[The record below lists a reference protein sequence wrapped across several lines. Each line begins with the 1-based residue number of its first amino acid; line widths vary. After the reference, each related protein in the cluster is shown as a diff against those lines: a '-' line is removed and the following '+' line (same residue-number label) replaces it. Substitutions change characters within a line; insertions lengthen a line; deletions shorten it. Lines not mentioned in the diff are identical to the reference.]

1 MKLTLRRAAQVQSEL
16 QRELSAIDLSTVAK
30 FRLNPAADPVNQLAQ
45 AVAKFEGN
53 LQLHAQLTDLLYRL
67 RASVGLA
74 NSTTEVSGLLAQ
86 DAAIRSQ
93 QQTIASILSQ
103 RENTPSDDEWT
114 SFYQMYLKRLQN
126 SERSPYDLGDSNTLS
141 ASTLT
146 AVQRTFLQTKLT
158 DLKRLHNQ
166 ISDQLLAINTVNTIE
181 VDNQDWTQ
189 LQTLGLV

>member
-16 QRELSAIDLSTVAK
+16 QREISAIDLSTVAK

-45 AVAKFEGN
+45 AVAKFEDN
-53 LQLHAQLTDLLYRL
+53 LRLHAQLTDLLYRL

-86 DAAIRSQ
+86 DAAIRSK
-93 QQTIASILSQ
+93 QQTIASVLSQ

-158 DLKRLHNQ
+158 ELKRLHNQ

>member
-16 QRELSAIDLSTVAK
+16 QREISAIDLSTVAN
-30 FRLNPAADPVNQLAQ
+30 FRLNPAADPVDQLAQ
-45 AVAKFEGN
+45 AVAKFEAN
-53 LQLHAQLTDLLYRL
+53 LQLHTQLTSLLYRL

-74 NSTTEVSGLLAQ
+74 NSTTEVSRLLAQ

-93 QQTIASILSQ
+93 QQAIAGVLSQ
-103 RENTPSDDEWT
+103 RENTPSDNEWT
-114 SFYQMYLKRLQN
+114 SSYQMYLNRIQK
-126 SERSPYDLGDSNTLS
+126 SERSLYELGDSTLA
-141 ASTLT
+141 ASLLT
-146 AVQRTFLQTKLT
+146 ATQRAILQNNLT
-158 DLKRLHNQ
+158 DFKRLHNQ

>member
-16 QRELSAIDLSTVAK
+16 QREISAIDLSTVAN
-30 FRLNPAADPVNQLAQ
+30 FRLNPAADPVDQLAQ
-45 AVAKFEGN
+45 AVAKFEAN
-53 LQLHAQLTDLLYRL
+53 LQLHTQLTSLLYRL

-74 NSTTEVSGLLAQ
+74 NSTTEVSSLLAQ

-93 QQTIASILSQ
+93 QQAIAGVLSQ

-126 SERSPYDLGDSNTLS
+126 SERSPYDLGDCNALS

-158 DLKRLHNQ
+158 ELKRLHNQ

>member
-16 QRELSAIDLSTVAK
+16 QREISAIDLSTVAK
-30 FRLNPAADPVNQLAQ
+30 FRLNPAADPVDQLAQ
-45 AVAKFEGN
+45 AVAKFEAN
-53 LQLHAQLTDLLYRL
+53 LQLHTQLTSLLYRL

-74 NSTTEVSGLLAQ
+74 NSTTEVSSLLAQ

-93 QQTIASILSQ
+93 QQAIAGVLSQ
-103 RENTPSDDEWT
+103 RENTPSADEWT
-114 SFYQMYLKRLQN
+114 SSYQMYLKRLQN
-126 SERSPYDLGDSNTLS
+126 SERSLYELGDSTLA
-141 ASTLT
+141 ASLLT
-146 AVQRTFLQTKLT
+146 ATQRAILQNNLT
-158 DLKRLHNQ
+158 DFKRLHNQ